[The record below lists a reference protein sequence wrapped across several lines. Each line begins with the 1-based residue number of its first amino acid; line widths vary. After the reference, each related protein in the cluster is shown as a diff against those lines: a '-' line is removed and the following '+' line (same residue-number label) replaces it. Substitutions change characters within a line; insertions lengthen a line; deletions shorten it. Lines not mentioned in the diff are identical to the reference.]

1 MLKRL
6 IVGLFLGAV
15 VGAILAAV
23 LVQGFGVM
31 SFGTSAL
38 GAAGAYLSAAVVG
51 VLTGLVA
58 GKPIWSADGKIEAGL
73 KAFFGAL
80 IALGGMF
87 VLRQWVHIPVDLT
100 ALKASAGPMELGEL
114 PAVSLPI
121 IAAVLAG
128 FFELDNSGSSE
139 KKDAEDE
146 KGGGG
151 AAAAKGKGGD
161 SKVRVGADDAAEDEE
176 EEKEEEAAPAKKQRR

>member
-1 MLKRL
+1 MVKRL
-6 IVGLFLGAV
+6 FVGLFLGGII
-15 VGAILAAV
+15 GAIFAAI
-23 LVQGFGVM
+23 LVQGLGVM
-31 SFGTSAL
+31 SFADSTL
-38 GAAGAYLSAAVVG
+38 GAAGAYLAAAVVG

-87 VLRQWVHIPVDLT
+87 VLRQWVHIPVDLH
-100 ALKASAGPMELGEL
+100 ALKASNGPTDLGQL

-128 FFELDNSGSSE
+128 FFELDNSGAQDKKEEE
-139 KKDAEDE
+139 KAGAGPKSAA
-146 KGGGG
+146 GG
-151 AAAAKGKGGD
+151 K
-161 SKVRVGADDAAEDEE
+161 KVRVGAGEEESADEE
-176 EEKEEEAAPAKKQRR
+176 SEEKEEEAAQAKKRR

>member
-6 IVGLFLGAV
+6 FVGLFLGAV

-23 LVQGFGVM
+23 LVQGLGVM
-31 SFGTSAL
+31 TFDTSVL
-38 GAAGAYLSAAVVG
+38 GAAGAYLAAALTG
-51 VLTGLVA
+51 VLTGLIA

-87 VLRQWVHIPVDLT
+87 VLRQWVHVSMDLS
-100 ALKASAGPMELGEL
+100 ALKASSGPAEIGQL
-114 PAVSLPI
+114 PAVSLPL

-128 FFELDNSGSSE
+128 FFELDNTGDGGE
-139 KKDAEDE
+139 KKDDKKASASA
-146 KGGGG
+146 GS
-151 AAAAKGKGGD
+151 AQ
-161 SKVRVGADDAAEDEE
+161 KVRVADEDEADDAED
-176 EEKEEEAAPAKKQRR
+176 EEEAAPAKKRR

>member
-1 MLKRL
+1 MVKRL
-6 IVGLFLGAV
+6 FVGLFLGAL

-23 LVQGFGVM
+23 LVQGLGVM
-31 SFGTSAL
+31 SFDASTL
-38 GAAGAYLSAAVVG
+38 GAAGAYLAAAVVG

-87 VLRQWVHIPVDLT
+87 VLRQWVHVNVDLT
-100 ALKASAGPMELGEL
+100 ALKASSGPTDLGQL

-121 IAAVLAG
+121 IAAVLGG
-128 FFELDNSGSSE
+128 FFELDNNSSD
-139 KKDAEDE
+139 KKDEKDE
-146 KGGGG
+146 KAGG
-151 AAAAKGKGGD
+151 AKAADKK
-161 SKVRVGADDAAEDEE
+161 KVRVADEDEAEDAEV
-176 EEKEEEAAPAKKQRR
+176 EKEEEAAPAKKRR

>member
-6 IVGLFLGAV
+6 IVGLFLGTV
-15 VGAILAAV
+15 IGAALAAA
-23 LVQGFGVM
+23 LVQGLGVV
-31 SFGTSAL
+31 SFADSSL
-38 GAAGAYLSAAVVG
+38 GAAGAYLAAA
-51 VLTGLVA
+51 LTGVVTGLIA

-87 VLRQWVHIPVDLT
+87 VLRQWVHVPVDLS
-100 ALKASAGPMELGEL
+100 ALKASNGPTELGQL

-128 FFELDNSGSSE
+128 FFELDNSGNGE
-139 KKDAEDE
+139 KDTTAP
-146 KGGGG
+146 KGG
-151 AAAAKGKGGD
+151 AKVGK
-161 SKVRVGADDAAEDEE
+161 KVRVVEDDLAESEE
-176 EEKEEEAAPAKKQRR
+176 DEKEEEATSAKKRR

>member
-1 MLKRL
+1 MVKRL
-6 IVGLFLGAV
+6 FVGLLLGALL
-15 VGAILAAV
+15 GAILAAV
-23 LVQGFGVM
+23 LVQGLGVM
-31 SFGTSAL
+31 SFDEWAL
-38 GAAGAYLSAAVVG
+38 GAAGAYLAAALTG

-87 VLRQWVHIPVDLT
+87 VLRQWVHLNVDLS
-100 ALKASAGPMELGEL
+100 AFKASHGPAEIGQL

-128 FFELDNSGSSE
+128 FFELDNTDDADKDKNEVKESSP
-139 KKDAEDE
+139 KSASSTKVRVADEDD
-146 KGGGG
+146 
-151 AAAAKGKGGD
+151 AAAA
-161 SKVRVGADDAAEDEE
+161 ED
-176 EEKEEEAAPAKKQRR
+176 EEEAAPAKKRR

>member
-1 MLKRL
+1 MVKRL
-6 IVGLFLGAV
+6 FVGLFLGGII
-15 VGAILAAV
+15 GAIIAAI
-23 LVQGFGVM
+23 LVQGLGVM
-31 SFGTSAL
+31 SFADSTL
-38 GAAGAYLSAAVVG
+38 GAAGAYLAAAITG

-87 VLRQWVHIPVDLT
+87 VLRQWVHVPVDLH
-100 ALKASAGPMELGEL
+100 ALKASNGPTDLGQL

-128 FFELDNSGSSE
+128 FFELDNSGDKDKKEEE
-139 KKDAEDE
+139 KA
-146 KGGGG
+146 G
-151 AAAAKGKGGD
+151 APKSAAGN
-161 SKVRVGADDAAEDEE
+161 SKVRVGGNDAESSEE
-176 EEKEEEAAPAKKQRR
+176 EEEEEAAAAQQAKKRR

>member
-6 IVGLFLGAV
+6 FVGLFLGAV

-23 LVQGFGVM
+23 LVQGLGGMTFDSSV
-31 SFGTSAL
+31 L
-38 GAAGAYLSAAVVG
+38 GAAGAYIAAALTG
-51 VLTGLVA
+51 VLTGLIA

-87 VLRQWVHIPVDLT
+87 VLRQWVHVSMDLS
-100 ALKASAGPMELGEL
+100 ALKASSGPAEIGQL
-114 PAVSLPI
+114 PAVSLPL

-128 FFELDNSGSSE
+128 FFELDNTGDGE
-139 KKDAEDE
+139 KKDDKQASASA
-146 KGGGG
+146 GS
-151 AAAAKGKGGD
+151 AK
-161 SKVRVGADDAAEDEE
+161 KVRVAGEDEADDAED
-176 EEKEEEAAPAKKQRR
+176 EEEAAPAKKRR